1 MTDRLGKGVIK
12 TGEHDSRVYMY
23 PEKDM
28 KDKAKELGK
37 QVETRLQGDRINDIE
52 ILFKTMDRPFSRN
65 ES

>member
-37 QVETRLQGDRINDIE
+37 
-52 ILFKTMDRPFSRN
+52 
-65 ES
+65 